1 MNENLKNKLKE
12 TDIENRL
19 CYYFDD
25 IINGAKI
32 NFINV
37 WLEKKFYENILVY
50 NISHK
55 TPTDPKHCILGS
67 VK

>member
-1 MNENLKNKLKE
+1 MNENLKNELKE

-37 WLEKKFYENILVY
+37 WLEEKFYENI
-50 NISHK
+50 
-55 TPTDPKHCILGS
+55 
-67 VK
+67 